1 MWESSLIHPIPIE
14 CHPPICFTYSKNAN
28 REYMKVGFF
37 NSGMTYFR
45 KNVHVLYGIFKYLYG
60 GFRSHGGYPQSS
72 ILDWDFP

>member
-1 MWESSLIHPIPIE
+1 MGIISDTSHSHRMPSSDL
-14 CHPPICFTYSKNAN
+14 FTYSKNAN

-37 NSGMTYFR
+37 NSGMKYFR